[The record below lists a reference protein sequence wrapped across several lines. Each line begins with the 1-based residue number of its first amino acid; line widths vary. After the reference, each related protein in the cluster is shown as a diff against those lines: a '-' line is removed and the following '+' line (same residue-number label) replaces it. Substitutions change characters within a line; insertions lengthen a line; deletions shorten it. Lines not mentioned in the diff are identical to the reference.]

1 MKYIEEYHLQ
11 KTILC
16 FPHIMAIEQEI
27 SERQKGGV
35 EASSTRSVSHSNSL
49 VIVIYNDHIEFRN
62 SSHKLYFD
70 PIIREA
76 VGWLLLETDEHIMLL
91 YDRSVDLIPNEA
103 PESGL
108 IIVKSAIVELREIK

>member
-1 MKYIEEYHLQ
+1 
-11 KTILC
+11 
-16 FPHIMAIEQEI
+16 MAIEQEI

-70 PIIREA
+70 NIKRKA
-76 VGWLLLETDEHIMLL
+76 VGWLILETDDYLILL
-91 YDRSVDLIPNEA
+91 FDRSVEPLPFEV

-108 IIVKSAIVELREIK
+108 KILKSDIKEIVKLKETK